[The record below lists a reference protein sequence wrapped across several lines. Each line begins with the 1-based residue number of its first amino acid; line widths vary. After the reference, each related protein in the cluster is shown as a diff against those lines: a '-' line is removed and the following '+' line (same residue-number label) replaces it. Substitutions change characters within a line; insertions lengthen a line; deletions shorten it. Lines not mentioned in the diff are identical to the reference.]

1 MVKGME
7 LERDQTENDRERET
21 DRARQTGRETAEKE
35 VRPEISGQHKALIL
49 RRVESNQ
56 MVPCGHLQSHSRP
69 HPGKG
74 GPAVG
79 R

>member
-1 MVKGME
+1 M
-7 LERDQTENDRERET
+7 TEKEKQIDLDKQGERET
-21 DRARQTGRETAEKE
+21 EEKGM
-35 VRPEISGQHKALIL
+35 RPEISGQHKALIL
-49 RRVESNQ
+49 RRVESNR

-79 R
+79 H